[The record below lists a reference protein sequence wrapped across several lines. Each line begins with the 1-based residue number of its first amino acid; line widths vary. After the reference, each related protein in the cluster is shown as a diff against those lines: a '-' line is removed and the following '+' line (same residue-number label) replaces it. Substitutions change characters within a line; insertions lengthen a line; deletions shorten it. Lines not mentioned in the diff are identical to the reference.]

1 MNFTYKAYAGII
13 KAALESGYKVV
24 TVNEFVKNFS
34 KNELVLVLRHDLDKN
49 PHSMYPMA
57 NIELGLGVKSSVFVR
72 VMGAEYNPLGYGIV
86 QDLQKLEKSGFEIG
100 LHTNFLEFATYTKLD
115 PLAVLSAEYS
125 LLSSIYNIKGIS
137 CHRDINYQV
146 NSLPYLQDNWKTIKE
161 VTGLEYEAYDE
172 TIFGNLVY
180 VNEGLNPHLNWRN
193 YTPLEII
200 KQKKSIYMNTH
211 NHWWYDVIP
220 FLS

>member
-1 MNFTYKAYAGII
+1 
-13 KAALESGYKVV
+13 V
-24 TVNEFVKNFS
+24 T
-34 KNELVLVLRHDLDKN
+34 
-49 PHSMYPMA
+49 
-57 NIELGLGVKSSVFVR
+57 
-72 VMGAEYNPLGYGIV
+72 
-86 QDLQKLEKSGFEIG
+86 DLQKLEKTGFEIG

-115 PLAVLSAEYS
+115 PLAVLSAEYD

-137 CHRDINYQV
+137 CHRDINYQI
-146 NSLPYLQDNWKTIKE
+146 NSLPYLQDNWEKIKE

-172 TIFGNLVY
+172 NIFGNLVY

-193 YTPLEII
+193 HTPLEII
-200 KQKKSIYMNTH
+200 RQKKSIYMNTH